1 LKNNLI
7 QVLIEDNCICDTVL
21 FLLTYAKFQ
30 VINSLFDSY
39 FNTSDFEYKMDKI
52 QSVIQLF
59 LEEKTEKKS
68 RKGFFLH
75 WNPMK
80 RCSTL
85 DKRIQ
90 A

>member
-1 LKNNLI
+1 
-7 QVLIEDNCICDTVL
+7 
-21 FLLTYAKFQ
+21 
-30 VINSLFDSY
+30 
-39 FNTSDFEYKMDKI
+39 MDKI